1 MQRLRTFAA
10 ILISLAGAARITAL
24 WFRELTEVAV
34 LDAVLGAIY
43 LIIGIGLFGRSRF
56 TLFVAL
62 LVPALDAAWMLHRVP
77 PAALNGVQL
86 ARLSVDLLVVL
97 SAALVLAR
105 WRARR
110 R

>member
-1 MQRLRTFAA
+1 MQRLRTFVA
-10 ILISLAGAARITAL
+10 ILISLAGTAHITAL

-43 LIIGIGLFGRSRF
+43 LVIGIGLFGRSRF

-62 LVPALDAAWMLHRVP
+62 VVPALDAAWMLHRVP
-77 PAALNGVQL
+77 PAALDGVQT
-86 ARLSVDLLVVL
+86 ARLAVDLLVVL

-105 WRARR
+105 WRARQT
-110 R
+110 

>member
-1 MQRLRTFAA
+1 MRLLRTFAA
-10 ILISLAGAARITAL
+10 ILITLAGAALITAL
-24 WFRELTEVAV
+24 WFRELTETAV
-34 LDAVLGAIY
+34 IDAVLGAVY

-62 LVPALDAAWMLHRVP
+62 VVPALDAAWLFHRVP
-77 PAALNGVQL
+77 AASLDGVQA
-86 ARLSVDLLVVL
+86 ARLSLDLLVVL

>member
-1 MQRLRTFAA
+1 
-10 ILISLAGAARITAL
+10 
-24 WFRELTEVAV
+24 
-34 LDAVLGAIY
+34 
-43 LIIGIGLFGRSRF
+43 
-56 TLFVAL
+56 
-62 LVPALDAAWMLHRVP
+62 MLHRVP

>member
-1 MQRLRTFAA
+1 MRPLRTFAA
-10 ILISLAGAARITAL
+10 ILITLAGAALITAL
-24 WFRELTEVAV
+24 WLRELTETAV

-43 LIIGIGLFGRSRF
+43 LVIGIGLFGQSRF

-62 LVPALDAAWMLHRVP
+62 VVPALDAAWILHQVP
-77 PAALNGVQL
+77 AVYLDGVQI

-97 SAALVLAR
+97 SAAVVLAR

-110 R
+110 P

>member
-1 MQRLRTFAA
+1 MRRLRTFAA
-10 ILISLAGAARITAL
+10 ILITLAGTALITAL
-24 WFRELTEVAV
+24 WFRELTETAV

-56 TLFVAL
+56 TLFTAVV
-62 LVPALDAAWMLHRVP
+62 VPALDAAWMLHRA
-77 PAALNGVQL
+77 PAGALDEVQV

-97 SAALVLAR
+97 SAALVVALR
-105 WRARR
+105 LARR